1 MAITIR
7 NKTLEAEIKA
17 IGTRLNKGPTD
28 VLKLLV
34 AEHAAAEA
42 AREEAEQAARLGRR
56 KEALARLMAEARLLV
71 TDEDRRIMQQNMDDM
86 YDENGLPR

>member
-7 NKTLEAEIKA
+7 NKTLEADIKA
-17 IGTRLNKGPTD
+17 LGARLNKGPTD

-42 AREEAEQAARLGRR
+42 AREEAEQAARLARR
-56 KEALARLMAEARLLV
+56 KEALAQLMAELPIL
-71 TDEDRRIMQQNMDDM
+71 TEEDKRRIDQNMQDM
-86 YDENGLPR
+86 YDEHGLPR

>member
-42 AREEAEQAARLGRR
+42 AREEAEQAARLARR
-56 KEALARLMAEARLLV
+56 KEALARLMAELPLL
-71 TDEDRRIMQQNMDDM
+71 TEEDKRRIDQNMQDM
-86 YDENGLPR
+86 YDEHGLPR